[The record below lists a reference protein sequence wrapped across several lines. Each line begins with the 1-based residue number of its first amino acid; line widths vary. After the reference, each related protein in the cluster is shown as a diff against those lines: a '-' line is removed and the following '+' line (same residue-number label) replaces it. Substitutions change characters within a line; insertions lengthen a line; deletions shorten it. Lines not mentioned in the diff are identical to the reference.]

1 LLCRVES
8 RCPIF
13 NGIGIISKM
22 SAIKEYLDGRR
33 NLPFNLP
40 DTGRAFKNIKAFFS
54 LHPDYEDQ
62 LSSGLYAVSMLFSYS
77 QFLANYSLRN
87 PDVLLNSLRHL
98 DAPLNIEA
106 IKEELKA
113 RFSKCESLKD
123 GMKAV
128 RDFKKEKLIIV
139 TIRDILKRA
148 TLQDTMNEL
157 SLLADAIL
165 SESLDFIFPF
175 LANRYGLP
183 EHNTLAVIGLGKLGP
198 NELNYSSDVD
208 LIFVYGDE
216 GETWGILSPQGV
228 IINKISA
235 FEFYSKVV
243 EEYCRFLSL
252 NTEDGFCYRVD
263 LRLRPQGQR
272 GSLALSIRSYE
283 EYYESWGQLWERA
296 ALIRA
301 RYIAGCTETGDE
313 FLKIIN
319 PFIYRKYLGFDA
331 IEEIRRMKSQVEK
344 IKPVTLSRDIKR
356 GFGGIR
362 EIEFFIQIFQLIYG
376 GKEPLLRENSTLK
389 ALHRLLQKGFIGYE
403 DFQNLSGSYI
413 FLRTLEHRLQQLNDI
428 QTHII
433 PSHENEIE
441 VLAAKMGFEN
451 SKLFLDALY
460 SKRHMVRTIYDS
472 LLEIKTG
479 DSSSAQ
485 QDTDSYERLMD
496 SLYWEMDSPV
506 ESILLDEL
514 KDTKIKDAKKAIHC
528 LTKIRNSIYA
538 FQTLRGRKLL
548 EELIPRFVDEAIRGA
563 DPDSALLQL
572 VDFSA
577 ILASRES
584 YLESI
589 SARRDIIATLNFIF
603 SNSPYLSKI
612 IMNNPDYLDSL
623 ITGDTSKK
631 RLSSLKNDMGI
642 LNEKSGISTAMR
654 LFRRHEE
661 IRLGSLFLNSKID
674 IRELMLSLSRIAD
687 VILLESLQSVAHANL
702 TAGDNISHPDTLAII
717 GFGKLGGMEITF
729 NSDIDIIFI
738 CSHEPSYSDI
748 KIAERLI
755 RLISSYT
762 KDGMAYRI
770 DIRLRPDGSK
780 GMLISSLEGI
790 RNYYLSNAQPWELQ
804 ALLKARPL
812 NCVARIS
819 KDFMQMREDVLIKRS
834 VDISGEE
841 VRNMCERMQKELSKE
856 QLNAG
861 VFDIKYGTGGL
872 AELEFFVQYMQIR
885 SCAQKPNI
893 LVQNTFDAVK
903 RLWFYC
909 FLDSGDAKTLREAY
923 LFYRT
928 IETLLK
934 LKNET
939 ILKKKGGNLKS
950 LSYFLNTDEN
960 GFLRLLNEKK
970 QFIGKIWERY

>member
-1 LLCRVES
+1 M
-8 RCPIF
+8 
-13 NGIGIISKM
+13 NTTKDY
-22 SAIKEYLDGRR
+22 SAGEI

-40 DTGRAFKNIKAFFS
+40 DPERASKNIETFLS
-54 LHPDYEDQ
+54 LYPDYDDR
-62 LSSGLYAVSMLFSYS
+62 LRSNLYAISMLFSYS
-77 QFLANYSLRN
+77 QFLANYCSKNPEVLFGSLKHI
-87 PDVLLNSLRHL
+87 D
-98 DAPLNIEA
+98 DPLTITA
-106 IKEELKA
+106 LKEELRAK
-113 RFSKCESLKD
+113 FSSCESLKD

-128 RDFKKEKLIIV
+128 RDFKKEKLIII

-148 TLQDTMNEL
+148 NLLETMNEL

-165 SESLDFIFPF
+165 SESLDFVLPF

-198 NELNYSSDVD
+198 LELNYSSDVD
-208 LIFVYGDE
+208 LIFVYRE
-216 GETWGILSPQGV
+216 EEETSGILSPQGV

-243 EEYCRFLSL
+243 EEYNRFLTL

-301 RYIAGCTETGDE
+301 RFIAGCNETGDE
-313 FLKIIN
+313 FLQTIN
-319 PFIYRKYLGFDA
+319 PFIYRKYLGYDA

-344 IKPVTLSRDIKR
+344 IKPITLSRDIKR

-389 ALHRLLQKGFIGYE
+389 ALHRLLQKGFIGHE
-403 DFQNLSGSYI
+403 DFQNLLEGYI
-413 FLRTLEHRLQQLNDI
+413 FLRTLEHRLQQLNDV

-433 PSHENEIE
+433 PSHEAEMQ

-451 SKLFLDALY
+451 TKSFLDALY
-460 SKRHMVRTIYDS
+460 TTRHMVRTIYDS
-472 LLEIKTG
+472 LLEMKTT
-479 DSSSAQ
+479 DSSSAKR
-485 QDTDSYERLMD
+485 DINSYGRLMD

-506 ESILLDEL
+506 ESLIFDEL
-514 KDTKIKDAKKAIHC
+514 KDTKIKDPKKAIHC
-528 LTKIRNSIYA
+528 LTKIRNSIFA
-538 FQTLRGRKLL
+538 FQTLKGRKLL
-548 EELIPRFVDEAIRGA
+548 DELIPRFVDEAIRGTN
-563 DPDSALLQL
+563 PDNSLLQL

-589 SARRDIIATLNFIF
+589 SARQDIIASLNFIF

-623 ITGDTSKK
+623 ITEQSTKK
-631 RLSSLKNDMGI
+631 TVTSLKRDLEILVEKHGI
-642 LNEKSGISTAMR
+642 LTAIR

-661 IRLGSLFLNSKID
+661 IRLGSMFLNSAID

-687 VILLESLQSVAHANL
+687 VILA
-702 TAGDNISHPDTLAII
+702 AGLKSITHTLASGNDLSNQETLAII

-780 GMLISSLEGI
+780 GMLISPLEGI
-790 RNYYLSNAQPWELQ
+790 RNYYLSNAQSWELQ

-812 NCVARIS
+812 NCIARIS
-819 KDFMQMREDVLIKRS
+819 KDFMQMREDILIKRS
-834 VDISGEE
+834 VDIPKEKIRSMG
-841 VRNMCERMQKELSKE
+841 ERMQKELSKE
-856 QLNAG
+856 QSNAG

-885 SCAQKPNI
+885 NCSQKPKI
-893 LVQNTFDAVK
+893 LVQNTFDALR
-903 RLWFYC
+903 RLCLYSC
-909 FLDSGDAKTLREAY
+909 LEPGDAIALRETY

-939 ILKKKGGNLKS
+939 LLKKKGSDLEN
-950 LSYFLNTDEN
+950 LSYFFNTDEN
-960 GFLRLLNEKK
+960 GFLNLLYEKK
-970 QFIGKIWERY
+970 LFVKNIWNRY